1 MTHLAP
7 SLGLAISDVR
17 HARVGSAAAACVT
30 HAVPRAAAHA
40 LAIEADAVGR
50 LRRPCVAT
58 FSATLRCTCRASTR
72 GRREE
77 RGGGSAPT
85 RVLACLHWKH
95 IQRTHRSAGFFVLG
109 PSHYPLHWAGRPS
122 PRPFQIECHP
132 QVLGRNHL
140 RGASSRDGCE
150 GWVRCGCGGHC
161 ALPPLFFVGF
171 ENEGVRGDAPSQPL
185 NVHAQ
190 TRSRPSPLF
199 QLEVGIATPRPPS
212 MYWR

>member
-1 MTHLAP
+1 MRVLPHRP
-7 SLGLAISDVR
+7 SCPSRQLSTLIDGRVVDGGKTVDTPRPEPGPGHIRRA
-17 HARVGSAAAACVT
+17 ARPRWFAAAACVT

-95 IQRTHRSAGFFVLG
+95 IQRTHRSAGFSVLG
-109 PSHYPLHWAGRPS
+109 PSHTPPPL
-122 PRPFQIECHP
+122 
-132 QVLGRNHL
+132 
-140 RGASSRDGCE
+140 
-150 GWVRCGCGGHC
+150 GWPAVAT
-161 ALPPLFFVGF
+161 ALPNRVPSTGF
-171 ENEGVRGDAPSQPL
+171 GSESPPRCL
-185 NVHAQ
+185 I
-190 TRSRPSPLF
+190 SRRL
-199 QLEVGIATPRPPS
+199 
-212 MYWR
+212 